1 MPRMACLCER
11 AESPAAL
18 LPGCTL
24 EGASTP
30 VPHVCPLESVYDVAR
45 VERIWQKGYLQLR
58 PWTFLNSSIHKPP
71 AGALPFTPADTTAVR
86 WLAEA
91 PPHGRPPPQGPRQVW
106 LEKGLSAEQL
116 LQAVS
121 AAGASDAR
129 VMHLE
134 SAEGVFGGFESAA
147 ESKLF
152 KEAISGDLLGGWSA
166 TWCCTSWNKPA
177 GTFKF
182 KRPLP
187 LPSGVEARGPR
198 TVVDLPDK
206 RECYWQSS
214 PCEL

>member
-1 MPRMACLCER
+1 VHQTALPPLLSAHT
-11 AESPAAL
+11 PA
-18 LPGCTL
+18 P
-24 EGASTP
+24 
-30 VPHVCPLESVYDVAR
+30 
-45 VERIWQKGYLQLR
+45 
-58 PWTFLNSSIHKPP
+58 
-71 AGALPFTPADTTAVR
+71 GALPFTPADTTAVR

-129 VMHLE
+129 VVHLE

-182 KRPLP
+182 KRPVP